1 MWMASF
7 CRCFAFAHKCTA
19 IFCNADW
26 TQMAAAVPAEWTVPL
41 SRIRCWVLCWGF
53 FFFYAAFNFILT
65 RVRGEIFF
73 SRQLRGAVVLLA
85 PMWLKNIIGRS
96 LCGAVFVTLR
106 AGEAMTTNCPPPPS
120 QGQGWWVCQGS
131 CSLDLFCW
139 ASPFLCQ
146 EGSPSLQ
153 IHTVN
158 FYQERWGRIQ
168 PAFLFYRL
176 PGCDHTQIHLSSW
189 FSPLNK
195 CEPAFCH
202 SLYTLSIEAWW
213 QTK

>member
-73 SRQLRGAVVLLA
+73 QDNCAGLWCSWPPCGWRTSLAEASAAPCSWRCVLEK
-85 PMWLKNIIGRS
+85 PW
-96 LCGAVFVTLR
+96 
-106 AGEAMTTNCPPPPS
+106 
-120 QGQGWWVCQGS
+120 
-131 CSLDLFCW
+131 
-139 ASPFLCQ
+139 
-146 EGSPSLQ
+146 LQ
-153 IHTVN
+153 IALHRRPRAKV
-158 FYQERWGRIQ
+158 GGCVKA
-168 PAFLFYRL
+168 PAALISSAGHRL
-176 PGCDHTQIHLSSW
+176 SFVRKEIPSKFIR
-189 FSPLNK
+189 
-195 CEPAFCH
+195 
-202 SLYTLSIEAWW
+202 
-213 QTK
+213 